1 MENYPDNIRGHDG
14 NPRSPFYDDGGLD
27 LFIDT
32 RMCELIERGMSVEEA
47 ETQAYAESKL
57 QGDDI

>member
-1 MENYPDNIRGHDG
+1 MENYPDNIHSHDR

-32 RMCELIERGMSVEEA
+32 RMCELIERGMKVEDA

-57 QGDDI
+57 QGEE